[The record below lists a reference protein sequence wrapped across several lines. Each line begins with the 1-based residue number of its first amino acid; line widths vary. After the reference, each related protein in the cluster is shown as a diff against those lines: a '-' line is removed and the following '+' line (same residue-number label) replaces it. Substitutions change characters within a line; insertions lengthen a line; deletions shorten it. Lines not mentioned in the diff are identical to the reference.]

1 MKARKEEILV
11 EYKTSGI
18 PAPETRTFTGH
29 TLEQG
34 EPLDENEAP
43 V

>member
-1 MKARKEEILV
+1 M
-11 EYKTSGI
+11 TGI
-18 PAPETRTFTGH
+18 PAPETKKFTGH

-34 EPLDENEAP
+34 DPLDENEAP